1 MSRKLK
7 HDLEVEQALAREHNR
22 KAWDKMVVGKRC
34 FTKPAKDEDLH
45 DPLATIHAQGWLG
58 GNIANQQVL
67 CLAAG
72 GGRQSAIYA
81 AAGGNV
87 TVVDI
92 SPAMLELDRQVAQQ
106 RGFDLRVV
114 EASMDDLSVFS
125 NAEFDIVIQPV
136 STCYLPNIAPV
147 FMEVARVLRSGGIY
161 ISQHKQPTSLQ
172 TSLQRSENGWT
183 LDQPYYRSG
192 PLPMLPMNQ
201 SQGSR
206 LREEGTYEYLHRWED
221 ILGGMCRAG
230 FVIEDFIEPFHADPD
245 ADRSSFG
252 DRCHFAAPYMRIK
265 ARRGGGVTPSNNK
278 PQLVIPD

>member
-1 MSRKLK
+1 MSRQLK
-7 HDLEVEQALAREHNR
+7 QDLEVEQALAREHNR

-34 FTKPAKDEDLH
+34 FTKPANDEDLLN
-45 DPLATIHAQGWLG
+45 PLATIGAQGWLDG
-58 GNIANQQVL
+58 EIANQQVL

-81 AAGGNV
+81 AAGANV

-106 RGFDLRVV
+106 RGFDLRVI

-136 STCYLPNIAPV
+136 STCYLPNITPV
-147 FMEVARVLRSGGIY
+147 FMEVARILRSRGIY

-183 LDQPYYRSG
+183 LDQPYYCSG

-201 SQGSR
+201 GQGSR
-206 LREEGTYEYLHRWED
+206 LREEGTHEYLHRWED
-221 ILGGMCRAG
+221 ILGGMCRTG

-252 DRCHFAAPYMRIK
+252 DRCHFTAPYMRIK
-265 ARRGGGVTPSNNK
+265 ARRSSQVTRSNNK

>member
-1 MSRKLK
+1 MSRRLK
-7 HDLEVEQALAREHNR
+7 QDLEVEQALAREHNR

-45 DPLATIHAQGWLG
+45 NPLDMIDAQGWLG
-58 GNIANQQVL
+58 GDITNQQVL

-81 AAGGNV
+81 AAGANV

-106 RGFDLRVV
+106 RGFALRIV

-136 STCYLPNIAPV
+136 STCYLPNIAPI

-192 PLPMLPMNQ
+192 PLPMLPLNQ
-201 SQGSR
+201 GQGSR
-206 LREEGTYEYLHRWED
+206 LREEGTHEYLHRWED
-221 ILGGMCRAG
+221 ILGGICRTG

-252 DRCHFAAPYMRIK
+252 DRCHFTAPYMRIK
-265 ARRGGGVTPSNNK
+265 ARRSSQVTRSNNK

>member
-7 HDLEVEQALAREHNR
+7 QNLEVEQALARDHNR
-22 KAWDKMVVGKRC
+22 KAWDKMVVDKRC

-45 DPLATIHAQGWLG
+45 DPLSTIDAQGWLG

-81 AAGGNV
+81 AAGANV

-106 RGFDLRVV
+106 RGFELRVV

-136 STCYLPNIAPV
+136 STCYLPNITPV
-147 FMEVARVLRSGGIY
+147 FMEVARVLRSSGIY

-183 LDQPYYRSG
+183 LDQPYYCSG

-201 SQGSR
+201 GQGSR
-206 LREEGTYEYLHRWED
+206 LREEGTREYLHRWED

-245 ADRSSFG
+245 AVRSSFG
-252 DRCHFAAPYMRIK
+252 DRCHFTAPYMRIK
-265 ARRGGGVTPSNNK
+265 ARRSSEVAASNNK
-278 PQLVIPD
+278 PPLVIPD

>member
-1 MSRKLK
+1 
-7 HDLEVEQALAREHNR
+7 
-22 KAWDKMVVGKRC
+22 MVVGKRC

-45 DPLATIHAQGWLG
+45 NPLGVIDAQGWLG
-58 GNIANQQVL
+58 GDIANQQVL

-81 AAGGNV
+81 AAGANV

-106 RGFDLRVV
+106 RGFELRIV

-136 STCYLPNIAPV
+136 STCYLPNIAPI

-183 LDQPYYRSG
+183 LDQPYYRTG
-192 PLPMLPMNQ
+192 PLPMLPLNQ
-201 SQGSR
+201 GQGSR
-206 LREEGTYEYLHRWED
+206 LREEGTHEYLHRWED
-221 ILGGMCRAG
+221 ILGGMCRTG

-252 DRCHFAAPYMRIK
+252 DRCHFTAPYMRIK
-265 ARRGGGVTPSNNK
+265 ARRSSQVTRSNNK

>member
-7 HDLEVEQALAREHNR
+7 QNLEVEQALARDHNR

-45 DPLATIHAQGWLG
+45 DPLSTIDAQGWLG
-58 GNIANQQVL
+58 GNITNQQVL

-81 AAGGNV
+81 AAGANV

-106 RGFDLRVV
+106 RGFELRVV

-125 NAEFDIVIQPV
+125 NAKFDIVIQPV
-136 STCYLPNIAPV
+136 STCYLPNITPV

-183 LDQPYYRSG
+183 LDQPYYCSG

-201 SQGSR
+201 GQGSR
-206 LREEGTYEYLHRWED
+206 LREEGTHEYLHRWED
-221 ILGGMCRAG
+221 ILGGICRAG
-230 FVIEDFIEPFHADPD
+230 FLIEDFIEPFHADPD
-245 ADRSSFG
+245 AGHSSFG
-252 DRCHFAAPYMRIK
+252 DRCHFTAPYMRIK
-265 ARRGGGVTPSNNK
+265 ARRNSEVATSNNK
-278 PQLVIPD
+278 PSLVIPE